1 MGYREV
7 GRAACLGCSPRM
19 RVSLPPAAP
28 PPAARAG
35 CSSPSGAAF
44 RALPRRCLML
54 LSPKVHSLPVCWQP
68 RRMYEAAG
76 NEQEVLLLCLE
87 EEREQRRMRKRV
99 RISPS
104 RWSRSGTAG
113 APAET
118 LPAASARGCRVLP
131 QPWPALTGFPQ
142 GFRSRSLHLGT
153 VRKEELGGL
162 LPELL
167 CSLLPPYL
175 RNVVFNL
182 PHKAA
187 CSRHAIP
194 QVACCIHELP
204 RNLQAVGEAAVSALS
219 WMLLQSERTA

>member
-104 RWSRSGTAG
+104 RWSRCSCKVRGLRSLSINRR
-113 APAET
+113 ET
-118 LPAASARGCRVLP
+118 QRPPG
-131 QPWPALTGFPQ
+131 LTGKLQLLETILQPTLEA
-142 GFRSRSLHLGT
+142 GR
-153 VRKEELGGL
+153 GGGC
-162 LPELL
+162 PDTRYVSSDCEAG
-167 CSLLPPYL
+167 SAPSASPPATA
-175 RNVVFNL
+175 V
-182 PHKAA
+182 PCGAA
-187 CSRHAIP
+187 
-194 QVACCIHELP
+194 
-204 RNLQAVGEAAVSALS
+204 AL
-219 WMLLQSERTA
+219 

>member
-1 MGYREV
+1 M
-7 GRAACLGCSPRM
+7 LG
-19 RVSLPPAAP
+19 
-28 PPAARAG
+28 RAG

-76 NEQEVLLLCLE
+76 NEQSQEDENGVSLWVSPGIASCKQEVLLLCLE